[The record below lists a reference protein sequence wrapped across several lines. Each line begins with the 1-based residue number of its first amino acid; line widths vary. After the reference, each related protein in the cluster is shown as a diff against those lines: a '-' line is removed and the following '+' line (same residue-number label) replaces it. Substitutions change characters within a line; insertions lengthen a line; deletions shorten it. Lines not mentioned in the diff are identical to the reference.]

1 MTFTPDQSKQLVNLL
16 VLVNKLQLKAFNAE
30 TVEKL
35 AFIMVNDTHQVFKY
49 DRAYLYSMDADK
61 VDLKAISGQ
70 HTVNNETEFYQK
82 SIRLLGHLTH
92 KDRPQL
98 LTAEAFTDAG
108 NLYNEVFGTNQST
121 KYWLPIES
129 NNQLRLGLL
138 LETDVTDPQQQSHAQ
153 EQLSFL
159 YGTLIPGFAT
169 AWAKFD
175 KHTLVKSLGR
185 NRKLKFYALLTALIV
200 LFGVRVPLRVA
211 APCEVIAEKP
221 FVVTAPLEGII
232 DHVAVKPGQD
242 VKVGDLLFEYDRKV
256 PDQEFKTASKQM
268 EVSREELNR
277 SMTLG
282 LSDPKSLSEVQVL
295 KLRAQKDEIAFEL
308 AKMQQSL
315 LDVEAEIPGIIVMD
329 DPDDWRGRPV
339 RVGEKVLSI
348 SDPAR
353 TKIRLWIPE
362 SDNVKINPEIP
373 LQITLNVTPDIN
385 YTAMLS
391 YIAFESQIG
400 EGEIPAFLGEAH
412 WETPPDVKLGLRGTA
427 ILYGDNV
434 SLFYFIVRKPWSTF
448 RRFTG
453 I

>member
-1 MTFTPDQSKQLVNLL
+1 MTFTADQNKQLVQLLLL
-16 VLVNKLQLKAFNAE
+16 VNRLQLKAFNAE
-30 TVEKL
+30 SAQKL
-35 AFIMVNDTHQVFKY
+35 AFIIVNDTHQVFKY
-49 DRAYLYSMDADK
+49 DRAFLYSIDQNKIDMI
-61 VDLKAISGQ
+61 AISGQ
-70 HTVNNETEFYQK
+70 HTVNKETELYQK
-82 SIRLLGHLTH
+82 SIKLLSHMQH
-92 KDRPQL
+92 KDRPQI
-98 LTAEAFTDAG
+98 LTEETFAG
-108 NLYNEVFGTNQST
+108 ADNLWQEVCGS
-121 KYWLPIES
+121 KSCHRYWLPIEA
-129 NNQLRLGLL
+129 NNQLRLGLWI
-138 LETDVTDPQQQSHAQ
+138 ETDITEQDQQNNTQ

-159 YGTLIPGFAT
+159 YNTLVPGFAT

-175 KHTLVKSLGR
+175 KNILVKSLAR
-185 NRKLKFYALLTALIV
+185 NRKFKFYALLTALIV

-211 APCEVIAEKP
+211 APCEVVAEKP
-221 FVVTAPLEGII
+221 YVITAPLEGII
-232 DHVAVKPGQD
+232 DHVAVKPGQG
-242 VKVGDLLFEYDRKV
+242 VKIGDLLFEYDRKV
-256 PDQEFKTASKQM
+256 PDQEFKTAAKQM
-268 EVSREELNR
+268 EVSREEFNR
-277 SMTLG
+277 GMTLG

-295 KLRAQKDEIAFEL
+295 KLRAQKDEIAYEL
-308 AKMQQSL
+308 AKQQQSQ
-315 LDVEAEIPGIIVMD
+315 LDVEAPIPGIIVMD

-339 RVGEKVLSI
+339 KIGEKVLSI
-348 SDPAR
+348 SDPAK

-385 YTAMLS
+385 YTAKLS